1 MRRRFFCFLLLCL
14 VICGTI
20 VTASAAGAEEYNAAD
35 VLYDLGLFSGT
46 GAKADGSPNF
56 DLDRA
61 PTRHEAVTMLVSLL
75 GKKEEALA
83 GEWETPFTDVADWA
97 NPYVGYAYANGL
109 TSGTSATTYGG
120 NDLITA
126 SQYLTFVLKALGY
139 ETGTD
144 FQWDKAW
151 TFSDQLGL
159 TDGRYNAANQT
170 FLRGDVSLISRN
182 ALDETQ
188 KGSRQTLG
196 EKLIAEKVFTK
207 SAYKL
212 SVESPLVIEEPDY
225 EGWEY
230 ILYVDGTPV
239 LQNVDVINLSIGQTY
254 TFVAEHYGVVIPE
267 LLDTYNFEYNTWD
280 SSGCSVKNNGDG
292 SFTVTPK
299 KNGTYIIYYEY
310 PPDDPEDWPNG
321 FYFRSNFNVQV
332 GPYEKLPGLSL
343 LRRGFVIEPDHGFGV
358 TNVNHTIFVAQVLF
372 DGEPISE
379 YTVSCRDK
387 SCTFTI
393 QADGS
398 LLIEKPHI
406 DGEVKFTITYQG
418 TTATFS
424 VTTEYNENYKE
435 DA

>member
-20 VTASAAGAEEYNAAD
+20 VTVSAAGAEEYNAAD

-97 NPYVGYAYANGL
+97 KPYVGYAYANGL

-151 TFSDQLGL
+151 QFSDQLSL
-159 TDGRYNAANQT
+159 TDGRYSATNQT
-170 FLRGDVSLISRN
+170 FLRGDVTIVSRN
-182 ALDETQ
+182 AMDVKMKES
-188 KGSRQTLG
+188 KQTLA
-196 EKLIAEKVFTK
+196 EKLVDEGLFTK
-207 SAYKL
+207 EQYKDSAND
-212 SVESPLVIEEPDY
+212 PLVLQNQDDMFRHIYFVIDGIRLRD
-225 EGWEY
+225 GWEY
-230 ILYVDGTPV
+230 RCNKGQHIVYPFWQDGSPV
-239 LQNVDVINLSIGQTY
+239 TDYDPEIEDIDDGRTLSK
-254 TFVAEHYGVVIPE
+254 VWK
-267 LLDTYNFEYNTWD
+267 NT
-280 SSGCSVKNNGDG
+280 DG
-292 SFTVTPK
+292 SFTVDLRGDSTAISVYYTTSVETVVDE
-299 KNGTYIIYYEY
+299 NGVERIVKSRTKTTLSFQDQKSY
-310 PPDDPEDWPNG
+310 
-321 FYFRSNFNVQV
+321 V
-332 GPYEKLPGLSL
+332 GLYGWMM
-343 LRRGFVIEPDHGFGV
+343 GEPF
-358 TNVNHTIFVAQVLF
+358 F
-372 DGEPISE
+372 DGDGIGDNYRPYWVLDIYLNDQRITGYDISVPATAPF
-379 YTVSCRDK
+379 TVTK
-387 SCTFTI
+387 

-398 LLIEKPHI
+398 MLLTRTGI
-406 DGEVKFTITYQG
+406 GFSKFSFTYQG
-418 TTATFS
+418 KS
-424 VTTEYNENYKE
+424 VTLEGKMWPM
-435 DA
+435 